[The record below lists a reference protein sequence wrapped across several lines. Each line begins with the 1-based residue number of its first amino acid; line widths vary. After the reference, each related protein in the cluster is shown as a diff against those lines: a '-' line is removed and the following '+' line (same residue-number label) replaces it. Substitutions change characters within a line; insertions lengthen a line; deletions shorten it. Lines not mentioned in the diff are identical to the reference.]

1 MKIIIGLAAMV
12 TVIYLAVK
20 YLQYDIDRK
29 QKKLLD
35 EIDEYIVIRKK
46 NNKLKTVNCLHSSK
60 KVCTFAVSKGN

>member
-12 TVIYLAVK
+12 TVICLAIK

-35 EIDEYIVIRKK
+35 EIDEYISNKK
-46 NNKLKTVNCLHSSK
+46 KTIS
-60 KVCTFAVSKGN
+60 